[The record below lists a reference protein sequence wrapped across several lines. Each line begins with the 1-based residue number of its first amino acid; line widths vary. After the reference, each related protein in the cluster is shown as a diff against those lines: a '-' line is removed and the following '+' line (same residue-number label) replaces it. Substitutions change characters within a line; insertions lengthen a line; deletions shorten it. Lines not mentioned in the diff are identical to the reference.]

1 MMMSRIVP
9 VFLLAFAISPVWE
22 VALAGSER
30 SQTQPPQTQFD
41 GYVWLDIHG
50 EPLPFQSDAEIED
63 FLRTAEVID
72 STIVSE
78 GITMPRRVVLSR
90 DGISAHAI
98 FKDVDVERHKVT
110 ERTYGRSH
118 FYLDWRDSHLY
129 DNAAYVI
136 DRMLG
141 INRVP
146 PAVNRR
152 IGGSSG
158 TMIIWIEGTMTES
171 ERRKTGLQPPDLV
184 AWNRQ
189 MQIMHIF
196 NNLIARRDVNPG
208 NTLIDADWRVW
219 FIDSTRA
226 FGTVDDLLCAGSI
239 TSCERGLF
247 ESLQSLDPTKVR
259 QELRSYLPK
268 SEIDA
273 LLKRQKKIVAF
284 LLDLI
289 DQRGAEAV
297 IFDMMVGDSTGE

>member
-1 MMMSRIVP
+1 MTMSRIAP
-9 VFLLAFAISPVWE
+9 VFLLAFAISSVWE

-30 SQTQPPQTQFD
+30 SQTPPPQTQFD

-63 FLRTAEVID
+63 FLRTAEVTD

-78 GITMPRRVVLSR
+78 GITRPRRVVLSR

-98 FKDVDVERHKVT
+98 FKDVEVERHKVT
-110 ERTYGRSH
+110 ERTCGRGY

-129 DNAAYVI
+129 DDAAYVV

-141 INRVP
+141 LNRVP
-146 PAVNRR
+146 PSVTRR

-171 ERRKTGLQPPDLV
+171 ERRKTGLQPPDV
-184 AWNRQ
+184 VVWNRQ

-226 FGTVDDLLCAGSI
+226 FGTADDLLCAGSI

-259 QELRSYLPK
+259 QELRPYLPK

>member
-1 MMMSRIVP
+1 
-9 VFLLAFAISPVWE
+9 LQ
-22 VALAGSER
+22 VAEAETGQ
-30 SQTQPPQTQFD
+30 SQTRPPQSQFG

-50 EPLPFQSDAEIED
+50 EPLPFQSDGEIED
-63 FLRTAEVID
+63 FLRTAEVTD

-90 DGISAHAI
+90 EGISAHAI

-110 ERTYGRSH
+110 ERTCGRGH
-118 FYLDWRDSHLY
+118 FYLDWRDSHVY

-146 PAVNRR
+146 PGVGRR

-171 ERRKTGLQPPDLV
+171 ERRKTGLQPPDPV

-226 FGTVDDLLCAGSI
+226 FGNVDDLLCAESI

-247 ESLQSLDPTKVR
+247 ERLQSLDDAQLR
-259 QELRSYLPK
+259 QQLGPYLPR
-268 SEIDA
+268 SEINA
-273 LLKRQKKIVAF
+273 LLKRRKKIVAN

-289 DQRGAEAV
+289 DQRGEEAV
-297 IFDMMVGDSTGE
+297 IFDMMVGESAGE